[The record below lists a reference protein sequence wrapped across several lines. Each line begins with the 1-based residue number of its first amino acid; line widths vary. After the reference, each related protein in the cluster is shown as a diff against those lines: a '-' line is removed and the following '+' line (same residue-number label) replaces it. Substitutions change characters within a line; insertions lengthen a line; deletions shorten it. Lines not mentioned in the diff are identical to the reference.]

1 MTGRAVKALSWIL
14 AATLV
19 VLLTRSIAYAIA
31 PSPAARVLQHRAGG
45 PALPVLTLVAL
56 ALGGLLAVAICWLAV
71 FGVRERA
78 LLERRALELPPPRFR
93 PARTFVLAFGLSVV
107 TSIAGGL
114 FEAYL
119 HWRAGLGWHGVH
131 CVFGPVHR
139 DLLPIATA
147 LSFVAAA
154 LVAAAEHVAAWMRRT
169 FALLRELPPRL
180 LRAAIGSGLLVAALR
195 VSFHCSTGR
204 PRAPPTFS

>member
-1 MTGRAVKALSWIL
+1 MTGRAGKPLSWIV
-14 AATLV
+14 AGTLV

-31 PSPAARVLQHRAGG
+31 PSSAARVLEHRAGG

-56 ALGGLLAVAICWLAV
+56 ALGGSIAVAICWLAA

-78 LLERRALELPPPRFR
+78 LLEARTLAGLTPRFR
-93 PARTFVLAFGLSVV
+93 PARTVAALTLTAITSV
-107 TSIAGGL
+107 AGGL

-119 HWRAGLGWHGVH
+119 HWRAGLGWHGVQ

-147 LSFVAAA
+147 LSFIAAA
-154 LVAAAEHVAAWMRRT
+154 LLAAGEHVGAWMRRT
-169 FALLRELPPRL
+169 FALLRALPPAL
-180 LRAAIGSGLLVAALR
+180 LRAAGRSGVLVDAPR
-195 VSFHCSTGR
+195 VAFRCCAGR
-204 PRAPPTFS
+204 PRAPPAFS